1 MTSIICKQIER
12 DRSQM
17 PGPLPAFRSFKGRPW
32 YGGGR
37 GALILG
43 GIGAAAGSYFGR
55 YPATEKESHAASAA

>member
-1 MTSIICKQIER
+1 
-12 DRSQM
+12 M

-37 GALILG
+37 SALILG
-43 GIGAAAGSYFGR
+43 GIGAAAGPYFGR